1 MSKTWSEY
9 FKDSMDSLGL
19 PVPSSLY
26 ADATTAYA
34 TIKAIQAAIAVG
46 GDVTIAEL
54 IGAGTLSEE
63 LAVAGGVLASFYV
76 GALIGAAIY
85 ASASVGWDWAT
96 SMNGEGIDLTQVD
109 VYTYAQ
115 AGDAQ
120 READS
125 ATA

>member
-19 PVPSSLY
+19 PVPGSLY

-34 TIKAIQAAIAVG
+34 MIKAIQSAIAVG

-85 ASASVGWDWAT
+85 ASASVGWDWLTA
-96 SMNGEGIDLTQVD
+96 MNSEGIDYSRVD
-109 VYTYAQ
+109 YNTYAQ
-115 AGDAQ
+115 AGEAQ
-120 READS
+120 HAQEQ
-125 ATA
+125 TV